1 MRFYE
6 SQYRERIG
14 YDFYC
19 DIASRTVEARR
30 MKGWTQEQLA
40 DASGIKADRVAR
52 LEAVQARFYLDDV
65 RKLSAAL
72 DVSTD
77 WLVEAELD
85 SQIGEC
91 LYLVSL
97 ERFPD
102 FKFYQKATSKRMAF
116 LRAHER
122 ASKVCRFL
130 EPRDRAIV
138 QLVGVPV
145 TDKDLQRE
153 FRGPISKDADIVLP
167 DES

>member
-1 MRFYE
+1 
-6 SQYRERIG
+6 
-14 YDFYC
+14 
-19 DIASRTVEARR
+19 

-65 RKLSAAL
+65 RKLSAA
-72 DVSTD
+72 
-77 WLVEAELD
+77 LD